1 MGYLIAFVMTF
12 TAFFTSVQQSIAQTL
27 KMAGSSKVWIDGT
40 STLHDWKTSCKGTTG
55 TFTIP
60 ETVFGAK
67 TGDNVD
73 LKTSIVVPVKMISH
87 EKEDLVENLQEA
99 MEADK
104 FPTVKYTVT
113 QASIVS
119 SDATK
124 AVLKTTGKLNIHG
137 IEKVVSFNVN
147 LVKTASG
154 MEVKGVANVNMKDHG
169 IDPPTMMLGTIKTGK
184 DVRIG
189 FDMDLTK

>member
-73 LKTSIVVPVKMISH
+73 LKTSIVVPVKMITH
-87 EKEDLVENLQEA
+87 EKEDLVENLHEA

>member
-73 LKTSIVVPVKMISH
+73 LKTSIVVPVKMITH

>member
-1 MGYLIAFVMTF
+1 MRIIFVF
-12 TAFFTSVQQSIAQTL
+12 ALACVALFIGVQTSNAQNL
-27 KMAGSSKVWIDGT
+27 KMSASSKVWIDGT
-40 STLHDWKTSCKGTTG
+40 STLHDWKTMCKGTTG
-55 TFTIP
+55 NFSIP
-60 ETVFGAK
+60 ESVFAGK
-67 TGDNVD
+67 PGDNVD
-73 LKTSIVVPVKMISH
+73 LKTSFTVPVKMITH

-104 FPTVKYTVT
+104 FPIVKYTVT

-137 IEKVVSFNVN
+137 VEKVVSFNVN
-147 LVKTASG
+147 LVKTATG

>member
-1 MGYLIAFVMTF
+1 MRYLIAFVMTF

-73 LKTSIVVPVKMISH
+73 LKTSIIVPVKMISH
-87 EKEDLVENLQEA
+87 EKEDLVDNLQEA

-104 FPTVKYTVT
+104 FPIVKYTVT

-137 IEKVVSFNVN
+137 VEKVVSFNVN
-147 LVKTASG
+147 LVKTATG

>member
-1 MGYLIAFVMTF
+1 M
-12 TAFFTSVQQSIAQTL
+12 
-27 KMAGSSKVWIDGT
+27 
-40 STLHDWKTSCKGTTG
+40 G

-73 LKTSIVVPVKMISH
+73 LKTSIIVPVKMISH
-87 EKEDLVENLQEA
+87 EKEDLVDNLQEA

-104 FPTVKYTVT
+104 FPIVKYTVT

-137 IEKVVSFNVN
+137 VEKVVSFNVN
-147 LVKTASG
+147 LVKTATG

>member
-1 MGYLIAFVMTF
+1 MRFLIAFVMTF
-12 TAFFTSVQQSIAQTL
+12 TALFTIVQQSIAQTL

-73 LKTSIVVPVKMISH
+73 LKTSIVVPVKMITH

>member
-1 MGYLIAFVMTF
+1 MRNFIAIFMAC
-12 TAFFTSVQQSIAQTL
+12 TAVFINTHNAYAQAL

-40 STLHDWKTSCKGTTG
+40 STLHDWKTQCKGTTG
-55 TFTIP
+55 TFSIP
-60 ETVFGAK
+60 ETVFSGK
-67 TGDNVD
+67 VGDNID
-73 LKTSIVVPVKMISH
+73 LKTSITVPVKLITH

-99 MEADK
+99 MEAEK
-104 FPTVKYTVT
+104 YPTVKYTAT

-124 AVLKTTGKLNIHG
+124 AVLRTTGKLNIHG
-137 IEKVVSFNVN
+137 VEKVVSFNVN

-184 DVRIG
+184 DVKIG
-189 FDMDLTK
+189 FDLDLTK